1 VDKNQNVNKNQNLDF
16 GFLDLMYVLAIF
28 IGLKPD
34 LLGVSGPPGLLSE
47 DWIQSGVVPTG
58 DASFN
63 LCTFILGLL
72 TVSFSWFGY
81 HRSITGRPYRYDSAL
96 SMFRFVI
103 DIFLLVA
110 YGLLLLQFRNL
121 KAFMFFVTLNY
132 LMYFIWDIIKVIEF
146 KETIFKKR
154 EVATFITFILLFILW
169 LLSGRV
175 NRWFVL
181 IAATIVTVGFRLSK
195 VFIKVPARA

>member
-1 VDKNQNVNKNQNLDF
+1 MDKNQDVTKSENFDF

-28 IGLKPD
+28 VGLKPD
-34 LLGVSGPPGLLSE
+34 LSGGSGAPGLLAE
-47 DWIQSGVVPTG
+47 DWIRSGVVPTG
-58 DASFN
+58 DASFH

-72 TVSFSWFGY
+72 TISFSWFGY
-81 HRSITGRPYRYDSAL
+81 HRSITSRPYRYDSAL

-121 KAFMFFVTLNY
+121 KAFMFFVALNY

-181 IAATIVTVGFRLSK
+181 VAATIVTVGFRLSK